1 MKRFEAKTLVDVL
14 TENAEHLPNKTAVI
28 YHDHQTTYRMLYHQS
43 NALANFLG
51 GAGLEPG
58 DKIGLILNKIPE
70 MITSFLGVL
79 CAGGVVFPV
88 DFHQP
93 LPQIQY
99 LIDLTYPRVM
109 IVSEEYQ
116 HLLASLTLP
125 SDYICTIVAGAPA
138 STDYYNWDQ
147 VIKNNDHRPPGISV
161 DLEDTAYLNLTSGTT
176 GSPKCAV
183 TTHANIFW
191 NTASAIETL
200 GLTSDDVHLCMFAVF
215 AHPHELLA
223 RPLYLGGTLVL
234 LDKIA
239 PKTISRTILEHGV
252 TCMMGI
258 ASIYRTLVQL
268 HDVSSFDLPSLKYP
282 ESGGMHTPAIL
293 LKEFEERFHRRII
306 PVWGSTEAT
315 GIALAMLPDMEYKPG
330 SVGKPCYSYEIRIVD
345 DNDIDLEDDHIG
357 EMLIRGP
364 GVVSS
369 YFGNLEETNKCFKN
383 GWQHT
388 GDMFKKDSSGYY
400 FFVGRRQGMMKVGG
414 LKVYPIEIEEILLAH
429 PGISEAVVVKDH
441 DNLHGEIPRAIIVPK
456 ADVLLNKRDIRLF
469 CEKRMSKFKVPKI
482 IEIRSELP
490 KTSGGKIRYRELIN
504 PFSVDR
510 SPSTVNGQ
518 RSTVTVE

>member
-1 MKRFEAKTLVDVL
+1 MNRFEAKTLVDML
-14 TENAEHLPNKTAVI
+14 AENAEHLPNKIAMI
-28 YHDHQTTYRMLYHQS
+28 YHDRQTTYRMLYHES

-70 MITSFLGVL
+70 VITSFLGVV

-93 LPQIQY
+93 LHQIQN
-99 LIDLTYPRVM
+99 LIDLTHPRVM

-116 HLLASLTLP
+116 RLLSSLILP
-125 SDYICTIVAGAPA
+125 SDFICTIVIGAPS
-138 STDYYNWDQ
+138 STGNYNWDQ
-147 VIKNNDHRPPGISV
+147 VIQNNDQSPPGISV
-161 DLEDTAYLNLTSGTT
+161 GLEDTAYLNLTSGTT

-191 NTASAIETL
+191 NTAAAIEAL
-200 GLTSDDVHLCMFAVF
+200 CLTSDDIHLCMFAVF

-239 PKTISRTILEHGV
+239 PKTICRTISEHGV
-252 TCMMGI
+252 TCMMAI
-258 ASIYRTLVQL
+258 APIYRTLVQL
-268 HDVSSFDLPSLKYP
+268 HDASSFELPSLKYP
-282 ESGGMHTPAIL
+282 ESGGMHTPLIL

-315 GIALAMLPDMEYKPG
+315 GIALAMLPDQEYKPG
-330 SVGKPCYSYEIRIVD
+330 SVGKPCSSYEIRIVD
-345 DNDIDLEDDHIG
+345 DNDINLEDGQIG

-364 GVVSS
+364 GVISS

-383 GWQHT
+383 GWLHT
-388 GDMFKKDSSGYY
+388 GDMFKKDSSGYF

-429 PGISEAVVVKDH
+429 PGVSEAVVVKDH
-441 DNLHGEIPRAIIVPK
+441 DSLYGEIPKAIIVPK
-456 ADVLLNKRDIRLF
+456 ADVLLSKRDIRLF
-469 CEKRMSKFKVPKI
+469 CEKRLSKFKVPKI
-482 IEIRSELP
+482 IEFRPELP
-490 KTSGGKIRYRELIN
+490 KTTGGKIRWSELW
-504 PFSVDR
+504 
-510 SPSTVNGQ
+510 
-518 RSTVTVE
+518 